1 MRRRDV
7 SILLAGS
14 VALVFTACGG
24 PAETPPSSAA
34 PEPTSMS
41 VGSPPIT
48 ADPTTAPASPSASA
62 LAGRTVVLDPGHN
75 GRNSSN
81 PGAINKPVP
90 DGRGGTKAC
99 NTTGTATNAGYSE
112 HAFTWDVA
120 VRVREALTARGVKVV
135 MTRED
140 DNGVGP
146 CVDERAKIGNRST
159 ADAVVSIHADGSNSA
174 SARGFHIIHSAP
186 PLNSAQRE
194 PSTKLAGALRDT
206 LRAKGFPV
214 SNYIGSN
221 GLHGRPDIA
230 GMNHSTRPAVM
241 VECGN
246 MRHPEDAAQ
255 LSSAVGRAKYAS
267 AISDGLLRY
276 LG

>member
-1 MRRRDV
+1 MRRRDLSFLV
-7 SILLAGS
+7 AGS
-14 VALVFTACGG
+14 AAVVFTACGG
-24 PAETPPSSAA
+24 PSPTPPSSAA
-34 PEPTSMS
+34 PMPSTTS
-41 VGSPPIT
+41 
-48 ADPTTAPASPSASA
+48 AEAAAPAEPSTSSPA
-62 LAGRTVVLDPGHN
+62 LAGKTVVIDPGHN
-75 GRNSSN
+75 GRNAAN
-81 PGAINKPVP
+81 PSIINKPVP

-112 HAFTWDVA
+112 HEFTWDVA
-120 VRVREALTARGVKVV
+120 TRVRQALTARGLKVV

-146 CVDERAKIGNRST
+146 CVDERAKIGNRAK

-174 SARGFHIIHSAP
+174 TARGFHIIYSAP
-186 PLNSAQRE
+186 PLNAAQRE
-194 PSTKLAGALRDT
+194 PAAKLAGTVRDT

-214 SNYIGSN
+214 SNYIGKD

-230 GMNHSTRPAVM
+230 GMNHSTVPAVL

-255 LSSAVGRAKYAS
+255 LSSAAGRARYAS
-267 AISDGLLRY
+267 AIIDGILRY